1 MKLVFSLKVVYTS
14 CGSSVFLEALPLE
27 PALSYHLAR
36 KVLFHL
42 RTRLTH
48 TSERSSLCGNVLLEM
63 AFFIASRSERI
74 PMKIAHIAPPWIALP
89 PKDYGGTETMLYHL
103 VEEQVAQG
111 HDVTLLAPGDARTSA
126 QLVSFFPRSLIATGV
141 PWQGHLKAYYHLSKS
156 VEYIK
161 NHDFDVVHT
170 HLSSSADMYLFP
182 LMAYLATPHVMTL
195 HSRFPFDR
203 VQSWAGDADEYYMEW
218 ASSVPMVVI
227 SEQVRAQRTP
237 SLNIVDVVH
246 HGVPMAHYQPT
257 VKLSEPFFVW
267 LGRFTPEKGP
277 HLAIEASKKAGVP
290 LVLAGTV
297 DQHLQESVAYFEQE
311 IKPHLDHE
319 QITYIGPVDMKQK
332 VDVLSRA
339 RGLLNPIQWEEPF
352 GMVMIEAMAVGCP
365 VIAFDRGAASEI
377 VAHRKSGFLVE
388 GVNEMVRSIGRIDEI
403 DRVAVRAHVERHFTA
418 HAMTEKY
425 TRVYKKIIASSR
437 GKHAFGRSCS
447 QVAPLALTFVKTNES
462 LLMP

>member
-1 MKLVFSLKVVYTS
+1 
-14 CGSSVFLEALPLE
+14 
-27 PALSYHLAR
+27 
-36 KVLFHL
+36 
-42 RTRLTH
+42 
-48 TSERSSLCGNVLLEM
+48 
-63 AFFIASRSERI
+63 
-74 PMKIAHIAPPWIALP
+74 MKIAHIAPPWIALP
-89 PKDYGGTETMLYHL
+89 PKDYGGTEIVLYHL

-111 HDVTLLAPGDARTSA
+111 HDVTLFAPGDARTSA
-126 QLVSFFPRSLIATGV
+126 RLVSFFPRSLIVAGV

-161 NHDFDVVHT
+161 NHDFDIVHT

-182 LMAYLATPHVMTL
+182 LMAHLATPHVMTL
-195 HSRFPFDR
+195 HSHFPFDR

-257 VKLSEPFFVW
+257 VKFPEQFFVW
-267 LGRFTPEKGP
+267 LGRFAPDKGP
-277 HLAIEASKKAGVP
+277 HLAIEAIKKAGGS

-297 DQHLQESVAYFEQE
+297 DQHQQESVTYFEQE
-311 IKPHLDHE
+311 IQPHIDQE

-332 VDVLSRA
+332 VDLLSRA

-365 VIAFDRGAASEI
+365 VIAFRRGAAPEI
-377 VAHRKSGFLVE
+377 VVHQKSGFLVE
-388 GVNEMVRSIGRIDEI
+388 GVDEMVQCIGRIDEI
-403 DRVAVRAHVERHFTA
+403 DRVAVRAHVEHHFTA

-425 TRVYKKIIASSR
+425 TRVYKKIIASSH
-437 GKHAFGRSCS
+437 GKNALRRYSS
-447 QVAPLALTFVKTNES
+447 QETPVAPLALLPRKTNDS
-462 LLMP
+462 LLVPYQVSHVAQKTVEVGEK